1 MTDLEVLAILDELER
16 LLEAP
21 VEPLEAQAIAQW
33 HDAFMGALASA
44 QRGPRWPEIRQRA
57 KALET
62 RLHVRVA
69 SVREAQRAVQRE
81 LEQGALGQRALAGYR
96 TGRR

>member
-1 MTDLEVLAILDELER
+1 MTDLEVLAVLDQLER

-33 HDAFMGALASA
+33 REAFMGALAAA
-44 QRGPRWPEIRQRA
+44 QRGPRWPEIRLRA
-57 KALET
+57 KALEA
-62 RLHVRVA
+62 RLHERVA
-69 SVREAQRAVQRE
+69 SVREAQRAIQHE

-96 TGRR
+96 TARR